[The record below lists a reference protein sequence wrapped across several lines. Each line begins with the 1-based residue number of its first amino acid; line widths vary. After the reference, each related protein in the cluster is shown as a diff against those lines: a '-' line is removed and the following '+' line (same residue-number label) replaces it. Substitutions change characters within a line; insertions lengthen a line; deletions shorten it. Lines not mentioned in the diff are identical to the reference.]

1 MRLDLMTRSNS
12 IEPPPN
18 NSSMLIAANKPS
30 KFKINVHKSPVAND
44 YSLPRVES
52 KAAVAEM
59 DD

>member
-18 NSSMLIAANKPS
+18 NSSMLIVANKPS
-30 KFKINVHKSPVAND
+30 KFKINVHKSPVD
-44 YSLPRVES
+44 SLPRVES

>member
-1 MRLDLMTRSNS
+1 MTRSNS

-30 KFKINVHKSPVAND
+30 KFKINVHKSPVD
-44 YSLPRVES
+44 SLPRVES